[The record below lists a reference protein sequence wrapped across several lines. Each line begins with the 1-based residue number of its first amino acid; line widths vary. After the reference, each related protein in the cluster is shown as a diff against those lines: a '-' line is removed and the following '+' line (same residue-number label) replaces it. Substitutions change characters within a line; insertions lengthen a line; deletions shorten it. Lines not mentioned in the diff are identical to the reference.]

1 MFTLCNCGSLS
12 QLSSILC
19 LVAAAVNSD
28 KALVVASKQHPN
40 ATANIQSQQLASAH
54 SGAFKA
60 KELNVVFEYWRYS
73 QLAWNLSSDG
83 CQRCSMTATVR
94 ELCSRK
100 WTLSVLSQYLILAR
114 RGHRRASLMPLLS
127 HRTIETEEGA
137 TDQSGRRQLH
147 KRADEQVDLG
157 PESRRQIWFGCC
169 IIPSLSGVCA
179 GHTFTEILTFRLP
192 RDSRETSL

>member
-73 QLAWNLSSDG
+73 QLA
-83 CQRCSMTATVR
+83 
-94 ELCSRK
+94 
-100 WTLSVLSQYLILAR
+100 
-114 RGHRRASLMPLLS
+114 
-127 HRTIETEEGA
+127 
-137 TDQSGRRQLH
+137 
-147 KRADEQVDLG
+147 
-157 PESRRQIWFGCC
+157 
-169 IIPSLSGVCA
+169 
-179 GHTFTEILTFRLP
+179 
-192 RDSRETSL
+192 